1 MEAPAPMDSGDLQRM
16 LEAFDG
22 IPLRIEYQGQPV
34 PLSFAYQKDK
44 DDRPYLLFIPQIPCT
59 GI

>member
-1 MEAPAPMDSGDLQRM
+1 MSAPNPVDSKDLQRM

-34 PLSFAYQKDK
+34 PMSFAYQKDK
-44 DDRPYLLFIPQIPCT
+44 NDRPYLLFVPNLPDT

>member
-1 MEAPAPMDSGDLQRM
+1 M

-34 PLSFAYQKDK
+34 PMSFAYQKDK
-44 DDRPYLLFIPQIPCT
+44 NDRPYLLFVPNLPDT